1 MAAIN
6 LCLEIHQRRDA
17 KNQVSFIFFLLYV
30 FNPFLI
36 FFFLVHRHYFCWTTS
51 GCSCWWITSYSDA
64 PEQIL
69 GLCVHYSRI
78 RW

>member
-36 FFFLVHRHYFCWTTS
+36 FFFFWYID
-51 GCSCWWITSYSDA
+51 ITSV
-64 PEQIL
+64 EQQV
-69 GLCVHYSRI
+69 GAVVGG
-78 RW
+78 